1 MTTPTSVVSGDLS
14 ALTLAADAAGL
25 TVVSSAAWPETVEDV
40 AATPLA
46 GFIDSTFSPLV
57 AEVGGRALRRRDAT
71 ALADA
76 PPNGSVTAIVIATI
90 RGDVTSAIRVAA
102 AVDSGR
108 GVPPLH
114 FFQSVPNSIAGY
126 LAARWG
132 LTGPVVCVSD
142 FTAGVEVAALLIT
155 DGDADAA
162 LVVSVDLAVTDGD
175 RDRSAAIV
183 VTFPDVQAPPG
194 MSGK

>member
-1 MTTPTSVVSGDLS
+1 MTIPTSVVSPDLT
-14 ALTLAADAAGL
+14 ALTLAADEAGL
-25 TVVSSAAWPETVEDV
+25 RVLSAAAWPETPDDV

-57 AEVGGRALRRRDAT
+57 AEAAGRALRRRDAG
-71 ALADA
+71 A
-76 PPNGSVTAIVIATI
+76 PGSPTSGSVTAIVIATT
-90 RGDVTSAIRVAA
+90 RGDVTSAIRVAS
-102 AVDSGR
+102 AVDNGR

-114 FFQSVPNSIAGY
+114 FFQSVPNSVAGH
-126 LAARWG
+126 LAARWR
-132 LTGPVVCVSD
+132 LTGPVVCVSGI
-142 FTAGVEVAALLIT
+142 TAGVEVAALLIT

-175 RDRSAAIV
+175 RDRAAAIV

-194 MSGK
+194 MSGT